1 MSPPIT
7 LIGGF
12 SLRTSRLFHC
22 QAGCTFAVAIILL
35 PHTEWNL
42 ILAASLLATLPIV
55 ALFAFFQ
62 RYIVES
68 IKMAALKP

>member
-1 MSPPIT
+1 VGI
-7 LIGGF
+7 
-12 SLRTSRLFHC
+12 
-22 QAGCTFAVAIILL
+22 ATF
-35 PHTEWNL
+35 TGQYGSEWNL

-68 IKMAALKP
+68 VKMAGLKL

>member
-1 MSPPIT
+1 VVTTDPNLQVLQVGI
-7 LIGGF
+7 
-12 SLRTSRLFHC
+12 
-22 QAGCTFAVAIILL
+22 ATF
-35 PHTEWNL
+35 TGQYGSEWNL

-68 IKMAALKP
+68 VKMAGLKL